1 MLQMANIAGAKTMYI
16 TVDHFLP
23 YTAPL
28 FPSLYTRT
36 FIHLCMSSCDKETVQ
51 DCLCIT
57 NTVVEVL
64 ASTLQTTP
72 HKSSY

>member
-1 MLQMANIAGAKTMYI
+1 
-16 TVDHFLP
+16 
-23 YTAPL
+23 
-28 FPSLYTRT
+28 
-36 FIHLCMSSCDKETVQ
+36 MSSCDKETVQ

-72 HKSSY
+72 IKVVIDRALYTSLKYLKVTII